1 MADFSVNSTNLSAPQ
16 GQGANVVAPVVE
28 MQTDQGLGILPAL
41 GEMFVKGIA
50 GLKKQESEDRKNTVV
65 RSYNKEMAKINDTLS
80 LGHKD
85 AAWAG
90 AQTRAITSKYLA
102 SNSEYTT
109 EIIEAHKGFIGGT
122 EVGVAQKQE
131 EAQTA
136 LRNADMSGAS
146 SAGFTFYPG
155 MDIKSQNLTIDAYK
169 TRLRVEDQLKKDRAD
184 AAEQRAQA
192 AEGRASESHAVSIND
207 HLTKKNAA
215 EGLLS
220 VANANFDAFNA
231 MGSDLITKTGMSFE
245 QKSAIVDSNVNR
257 IKMGLA
263 AVSKDNPELAGPFR
277 DLFGNMESTL
287 KKIIDPKVKSA
298 SEAETLKNEWDSLM
312 YKSKLLAVS
321 DPAVKKAVVATDLF
335 KDPALLSLNNTPAVV
350 GFFAHAG
357 LAPEDQKSVP
367 ETIIGTVNEKA
378 ALDTFQAALR
388 KINAGGTTNTPKA
401 QMEAVNS
408 ANEIMRQTS
417 KTDGSIPAAA
427 LKNLSSFYSSAEF
440 GKLAKEGKID
450 MTTAQNVKKVFEV
463 KYTPAVQVAIMN
475 KLDTKIPQD
484 ISGGG
489 EKLLDTVD
497 IKFSGSGV
505 RFETTPDSRSM
516 FSKFAGL
523 GGEADFAR
531 GEGKRALDDAAKGL
545 NQLIQMGAHLEGT
558 TDYGKYW
565 EANKHYIL
573 PKVFPDPAK
582 LKIGQTVKAV
592 NGKSYKYIG
601 GDFNN
606 IKRSYVEVSSAISQ

>member
-28 MQTDQGLGILPAL
+28 MQTGGGLGILPAI

-50 GLKKQESEDRKNTVV
+50 GLQKQEAIDRKTAVV
-65 RSYNKEMAKINDTLS
+65 GSYSKELAKVNDALS
-80 LGHKD
+80 SGQKD
-85 AAWAG
+85 SAWAG

-102 SNSEYTT
+102 SNAEYTT
-109 EIIEAHKGFIGGT
+109 ELIEAHKGFTGGT
-122 EVGVAQKQE
+122 EIGEAQKQQ

-136 LRNADMSGAS
+136 LRNADMAGAS

-155 MDIKSQNLTIDAYK
+155 MDVKSQNLTIDAYK
-169 TRLRVEDQLKKDRAD
+169 TKLRVEDQLKKDRAD

-192 AEGRASESHAVSIND
+192 AEGRASESHAISIND
-207 HLTKKNAA
+207 HITKKNAA

-220 VANANFDAFNA
+220 IANANFDAFNA
-231 MGSDLITKTGMSFE
+231 MGSDIIGKANMSFE
-245 QKSAIVDSNVNR
+245 QKSAIIDSNVNR

-298 SEAETLKNEWDSLM
+298 SEAEILKNEWDSLM

-367 ETIIGTVNEKA
+367 ETIVGTANEKA
-378 ALDTFQAALR
+378 ALDTFQSALR
-388 KINAGGTTNTPKA
+388 KLNTGSTANTPKA

-417 KTDGSIPAAA
+417 KTDGSIPASA

-450 MTTAQNVKKVFEV
+450 MNTAQNVKKVFEV
-463 KYTPAVQVAIMN
+463 QYTPAVQVAIMN
-475 KLDTKIPQD
+475 KLDMTIPQD

-489 EKLLDTVD
+489 GKLLDAVD

-505 RFETTPDSRSM
+505 KFETAPESRSAL
-516 FSKFAGL
+516 SKFAGL
-523 GGEADFAR
+523 GGESDFTR
-531 GEGKRALDDAAKGL
+531 GEGKRALDDATKGL

-582 LKIGQTVKAV
+582 LKVGDIIDGKKYLGGAYSVKRNWQSV
-592 NGKSYKYIG
+592 
-601 GDFNN
+601 
-606 IKRSYVEVSSAISQ
+606 Q